1 MLLLICAVLTLY
13 GLLQPYEN
21 SIVNVIEHLVQ
32 LNSIVLLIMVT
43 SGMLEPYYALS
54 AADTTND
61 SCSAVSNTAPATWV
75 LLPLYYFPPLLLV
88 IVFSIAA
95 GRRMRYLYLRY
106 YNIDNLIPFFYILYV
121 ETR

>member
-54 AADTTND
+54 AADTAND
-61 SCSAVSNTAPATWV
+61 SCSAVSSTAPATWV

-95 GRRMRYLYLRY
+95 GRRMRYC
-106 YNIDNLIPFFYILYV
+106 I
-121 ETR
+121 